1 MEHAATFEPRDPMR
15 GAFGVAL
22 TLHAGIIAVLAL
34 HAWWVGRGEQFGDQN
49 PGPGA
54 VTIQAVNT
62 IPIPHQGET
71 NPLAND
77 TQSEL
82 PQEKTKPVDRA
93 KEQVEKPNAVAL
105 KMKDSKTKKAPDQS
119 QHQKFRPYDELAKN
133 QLTSNLPQ
141 QVSNP
146 MFANTAGAGRVGTS
160 ASTTF
165 GARFGGYAAQIQQI
179 VAQHWR
185 TGDVDARLQT
195 APVVIATFDLMKD
208 GTIRNIAILQRS
220 GNPAL
225 DSSVQRA
232 ILDSNPL
239 PPFPPGLD
247 KSSARVEFTFEL
259 KR

>member
-1 MEHAATFEPRDPMR
+1 MEHAATLEHRDPTR

-22 TLHAGIIAVLAL
+22 ALHAGIIAALAL
-34 HAWWVGRGEQFGDQN
+34 HAWWVGRGEQFGDAN
-49 PGPGA
+49 PGAGA

-62 IPIPHQGET
+62 IPIPHSGET

-77 TQSEL
+77 SQSEI
-82 PQEKTKPVDRA
+82 PQVKSKPVDRE

-105 KMKDSKTKKAPDQS
+105 KQNTKQKKAPEQS
-119 QHQKFRPYDELAKN
+119 QHIKYRHYDELPKN

-141 QVSNP
+141 QVSSP
-146 MFANTAGAGRVGTS
+146 MFANTPGAGRVGTS

-195 APVVIATFDLMKD
+195 APVVIATFDLMRD
-208 GTIRNIAILQRS
+208 GTIRNIAILQHS

-225 DSSVQRA
+225 DTSVQRA